1 MRPTVKADTSHIADK
16 RTHLL
21 HNINRKWRTCSP
33 WARRRSSPDDIAHL
47 ILLRSNKYRVLVGL
61 FNSTT
66 EVSNILLLFSV
77 RVLASLPLAM
87 RVLGSLSLA
96 LRCALYFSSYWW
108 VVRTN
113 VGTITW
119 WSTRC
124 RNHESNVSF
133 YQSLQHFLQSLW
145 RLNTFLTNWHS
156 LQVYNAAAY
165 SASADDNATIF
176 RFLAA

>member
-1 MRPTVKADTSHIADK
+1 MISHIYNFYI
-16 RTHLL
+16 L
-21 HNINRKWRTCSP
+21 ISNR
-33 WARRRSSPDDIAHL
+33 
-47 ILLRSNKYRVLVGL
+47 YRDLVGL
-61 FNSTT
+61 FNSAT
-66 EVSNILLLFSV
+66 EASNNMLLFSV
-77 RVLASLPLAM
+77 RVLASHPLAV

-96 LRCALYFSSYWW
+96 LRCALYFSSCWW

-156 LQVYNAAAY
+156 FILCLELEDVVHVNIHTHFDTKRYIL
-165 SASADDNATIF
+165 TKHT
-176 RFLAA
+176 